1 MKLSL
6 IQNANLTAN
15 LRVTLKR
22 SVILLA
28 LFAAGCMKPTG
39 QQTLI
44 DPAADQSYKP
54 DAAYSPEAMNTNWR
68 TRIENE
74 IPDETDGNSAD
85 NSAAERQGKPDGQAK
100 ANNVHVSQA
109 SGRSSVQVNAPSVSV
124 KIVTAH
130 ASATTTEPSQA
141 TGDLTS
147 PQAAPVAHPEVK
159 TNLAN
164 RPEPTA
170 PAKSSVAIAQ
180 PVFKLAPR
188 PGAAKPAATKGVK
201 PAVQAPLVDVKVN
214 PSAVPKG
221 ASAQAKPRDVTPSS
235 QPPLM
240 TRPTISVPAATG
252 KDIAETG
259 SMTPT
264 IYFLAVIDEDK
275 ESCDDKLSL
284 HLTDGSVR
292 MKVCRR
298 TLSFCAEQGSCLI
311 KKSGRWTTFNVVRKV
326 NGIDQFTEIKN
337 GCVYGYGV
345 KNICLDPFY
354 SVAADLNI
362 YDPGD
367 VIYIPKLRG
376 MALPNGQKHDGY
388 VIVRDRGRS
397 VIGKGRFDFFSGGV
411 NWRTSSN
418 PFVQLKLNDKNTDV
432 EYHRV
437 AGELA
442 QTVKA
447 KRGYPH
453 LPLRGLVMT
462 SLMDSNTKGVP
473 TSPIAQPGYDSS
485 PDSAIF

>member
-1 MKLSL
+1 MKLAL
-6 IQNANLTAN
+6 IQKANLTKA
-15 LRVTLKR
+15 LKR

-54 DAAYSPEAMNTNWR
+54 DAAYSPESMNTDWR

-74 IPDETDGNSAD
+74 IPDETDGDA
-85 NSAAERQGKPDGQAK
+85 AAERQGTPSGKSTAKIEVLPEANIEPKTTDSVVTPSPVDLTRPQPVNPSKVSSSNPVVKSATKTQVASLPDVSASALTVPAK
-100 ANNVHVSQA
+100 A
-109 SGRSSVQVNAPSVSV
+109 SVF
-124 KIVTAH
+124 
-130 ASATTTEPSQA
+130 
-141 TGDLTS
+141 
-147 PQAAPVAHPEVK
+147 
-159 TNLAN
+159 
-164 RPEPTA
+164 R
-170 PAKSSVAIAQ
+170 
-180 PVFKLAPR
+180 LAPR
-188 PGAAKPAATKGVK
+188 PGAVK
-201 PAVQAPLVDVKVN
+201 ASASKTGQPVAQAPLVDVKVN

-221 ASAQAKPRDVTPSS
+221 AAAQAKPRDVSPSS
-235 QPPLM
+235 KPPLM
-240 TRPTISVPAATG
+240 TRPTLSVPPATG

-437 AGELA
+437 AGQLA
-442 QTVKA
+442 ETVKA

-453 LPLRGLVMT
+453 LPQRGLVMT